1 MAQHLAGL
9 HAANA
14 IHAKGSEEVKADQ
27 AEFSAQD
34 TTKKGRRT
42 ANAEPDR

>member
-1 MAQHLAGL
+1 MAKHVAGL
-9 HAANA
+9 HAADA
-14 IHAKGSEEVKADQ
+14 INSKGSEEVKADQ
-27 AEFSAQD
+27 TGFSAQD